1 MKNAAFSIE
10 ELFRFLDAG
19 VSAFH
24 STAAASA
31 ILEAEGYV
39 NCPESAA
46 WELAPGGKYYTT
58 RNGSAVLAWRM
69 PKGELTGW
77 HVTAS
82 HSDSPTWRIKQLDG
96 GKDTVFAK
104 AETEGYGGM
113 ICATWMDRPLSVAG
127 RVLVQ
132 ENGAI
137 VYRLVALDRDLLMI
151 PSVAIHMNREVN
163 DKASYNKQVDMLPLL
178 GGAAEEGVLKKLVAA
193 ELQVAEEQILGSD
206 LFLCIREKA
215 AVWGCNEEFIS
226 SGRLDDQQCVYGILK
241 GLLTAK
247 NARSIGVAA
256 FFDNE
261 EVGSGTKQ
269 GAASTFLY
277 DVLHRIAQSLGGNDE
292 DFHRA
297 VASSFMVSADNA
309 HAVHPNHPEHTD
321 VNNCTYMNKGVVIK
335 THAGQKYTSDGMSV
349 AAARE
354 LAARAG
360 VPLQYFA
367 NRSDKV
373 GGSTLGNLAMAQVS
387 MNCVD
392 IGLPQLAMH
401 SCYETAG
408 AEDTLSLIKLMQEL
422 YSSHFEETAFGT
434 LSISK

>member
-1 MKNAAFSIE
+1 M
-10 ELFRFLDAG
+10 
-19 VSAFH
+19 
-24 STAAASA
+24 
-31 ILEAEGYV
+31 
-39 NCPESAA
+39 
-46 WELAPGGKYYTT
+46 
-58 RNGSAVLAWRM
+58 
-69 PKGELTGW
+69 
-77 HVTAS
+77 
-82 HSDSPTWRIKQLDG
+82 
-96 GKDTVFAK
+96 
-104 AETEGYGGM
+104 
-113 ICATWMDRPLSVAG
+113 
-127 RVLVQ
+127 
-132 ENGAI
+132 
-137 VYRLVALDRDLLMI
+137 
-151 PSVAIHMNREVN
+151 
-163 DKASYNKQVDMLPLL
+163 
-178 GGAAEEGVLKKLVAA
+178 
-193 ELQVAEEQILGSD
+193 
-206 LFLCIREKA
+206 
-215 AVWGCNEEFIS
+215 
-226 SGRLDDQQCVYGILK
+226 
-241 GLLTAK
+241 
-247 NARSIGVAA
+247 AA

-277 DVLHRIAQSLGGNDE
+277 DVLHLIAQSLGGNDE

>member
-1 MKNAAFSIE
+1 MLDDLFEFLQGAVTPYHAAAIAAAW
-10 ELFRFLDAG
+10 LDAAG
-19 VSAFH
+19 YTRLEEADYWN
-24 STAAASA
+24 
-31 ILEAEGYV
+31 LEAGKGY
-39 NCPESAA
+39 
-46 WELAPGGKYYTT
+46 YIT
-58 RNGSAVLAWRM
+58 RNGSSVIAWRV
-69 PKGELTGW
+69 PEHAIGGW
-77 HVTAS
+77 RIAAS
-82 HSDSPTWRIKQLDG
+82 HSDSPCWKIKNEKVENDG
-96 GKDTVFAK
+96 CSRLSV
-104 AETEGYGGM
+104 EGYGGM
-113 ICATWMDRPLSVAG
+113 IMSTWLDRPLTVAG
-127 RVLVQ
+127 RVMVKTEDGIESRLINIDEDLLVIPSL
-132 ENGAI
+132 AI
-137 VYRLVALDRDLLMI
+137 HMQRNVNKGKEFNPQIDMQPLWGPAGCRTLTDVLCEELNVQSEDILDRDLQLVTRQQPTRI
-151 PSVAIHMNREVN
+151 GPDGE
-163 DKASYNKQVDMLPLL
+163 YLL
-178 GGAAEEGVLKKLVAA
+178 APRIDATTLLAFLDAAPDCDSACA
-193 ELQVAEEQILGSD
+193 P
-206 LFLCIREKA
+206 
-215 AVWGCNEEFIS
+215 VW
-226 SGRLDDQQCVYGILK
+226 
-241 GLLTAK
+241 AM
-247 NARSIGVAA
+247 
-256 FFDNE
+256 FDNE
-261 EVGSGTKQ
+261 EVGSSSRM
-269 GAASTFLY
+269 GAESSYLR
-277 DVLHRIAQSLGGNDE
+277 DVLDRIIDSIPHSAQAKQQAMANSYML
-292 DFHRA
+292 
-297 VASSFMVSADNA
+297 SADNA